1 VVSDAR
7 DILGFAL
14 IVVCAFAFV
23 VVRFPFFRQ
32 AIGFCP
38 DWDCKIGRP
47 KATRFARRRSL
58 AETLKSVRRL
68 AQGKPGGRAGRGTG
82 RRG

>member
-1 VVSDAR
+1 MVSDAR

-32 AIGFCP
+32 AIGFGP
-38 DWDCKIGRP
+38 DWDCKIGP
-47 KATRFARRRSL
+47 KGDPVCTKQIAR
-58 AETLKSVRRL
+58 
-68 AQGKPGGRAGRGTG
+68 
-82 RRG
+82 